1 MDDKEEV
8 EFHLVGSEAGDPGG
22 GGFEWGKYKKK
33 DCSILFFLLLYLLK
47 AGGL

>member
-22 GGFEWGKYKKK
+22 GGFE
-33 DCSILFFLLLYLLK
+33 
-47 AGGL
+47 